1 MNIKT
6 ISLVLLSALL
16 YSCAEKQQ
24 NPPQQLTYGADV
36 SDAFYTERLPLIDS
50 AFQRYVDC
58 GYMPHAVTMVV
69 HNGRVVHNKAFGWRD
84 MENRIPCQTDD
95 IFRIASQ
102 SKAISVIA
110 LITLFEEGKFQLDEP
125 IKNNNPEFPNP

>member
-1 MNIKT
+1 MKTNIFFIT
-6 ISLVLLSALL
+6 AALL
-16 YSCAEKQQ
+16 ATILSSCSRQAA
-24 NPPQQLTYGADV
+24 NTPQQLTYGADV
-36 SDAFYTERLPLIDS
+36 SDAFYTERLSLIDS
-50 AFQRYVDC
+50 AFQHYVDC

-84 MENRIPCQTDD
+84 IENKIPCRTDD

-110 LITLFEEGKFQLDEP
+110 LMTLANLSVAYSSFS
-125 IKNNNPEFPNP
+125 